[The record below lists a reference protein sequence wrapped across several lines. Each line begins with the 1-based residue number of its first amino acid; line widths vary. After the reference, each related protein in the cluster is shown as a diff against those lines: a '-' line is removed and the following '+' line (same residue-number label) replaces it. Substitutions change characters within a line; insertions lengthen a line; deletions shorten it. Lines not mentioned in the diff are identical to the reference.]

1 MEIKSDL
8 SLWPQMLKKKQTN
21 KSEQVYVNI
30 CLQTNFRLESV
41 FSKMHWMIDWIFS
54 TLHLRHLYV

>member
-8 SLWPQMLKKKQTN
+8 SLWPQMLKKKQIN

-41 FSKMHWMIDWIFS
+41 FSKMH
-54 TLHLRHLYV
+54 

>member
-8 SLWPQMLKKKQTN
+8 SLWPQMLKKNKQTN

-30 CLQTNFRLESV
+30 CLQTKNRLESA
-41 FSKMHWMIDWIFS
+41 FSKMH
-54 TLHLRHLYV
+54 

>member
-8 SLWPQMLKKKQTN
+8 SLWPQMLKKANKQTN

-41 FSKMHWMIDWIFS
+41 FSKMH
-54 TLHLRHLYV
+54 